1 MKIYRNF
8 FKRIFD
14 FLFSLLVLI
23 VISPILLIVAIAIK
37 IESPG
42 PVIFKQTRLG
52 RYGKPFTIYKFRSM
66 CVGAEKK
73 GSGQY
78 SFKDDPRVTKV
89 GRIIRAL
96 SIDELPQ
103 LINII
108 KGDMSLIGFRP
119 PLTYHPWSY
128 EEYTEGQRKM
138 FDVRPGVTGW
148 AQIHGRKDVMWVDRI
163 EMGVYY
169 AENVSFL
176 LDLRIFFTTIW
187 KVLSNADNE
196 NKGATVEKKNE
207 PETILAEIAVSEK
220 TKDENVVTTTDSTLK

>member
-1 MKIYRNF
+1 MKLYRNF
-8 FKRIFD
+8 FKRVFD
-14 FLFSLLVLI
+14 FMFSLIVLI
-23 VISPILLIVAIAIK
+23 VLLPLLFIVAIAIK

-42 PVIFKQTRLG
+42 PVIFKQERIG
-52 RYGKPFTIYKFRSM
+52 RYGKTFTIYKFRSM

-78 SFKDDPRVTKV
+78 SFKGDPRVTKV
-89 GRIIRAL
+89 GKLIRAL

-119 PLTYHPWSY
+119 PLTYHPWTW
-128 EEYTEGQRKM
+128 EEYTEEQRKM

-163 EMGVYY
+163 NMGIYY
-169 AENVSFL
+169 AEKVSFF
-176 LDLRIFFTTIW
+176 LDVHIFFATIW

-196 NKGATVEKKNE
+196 NKKVTVETK
-207 PETILAEIAVSEK
+207 EK
-220 TKDENVVTTTDSTLK
+220 HEESTLDEGVKEILVEQKAADNSDNT